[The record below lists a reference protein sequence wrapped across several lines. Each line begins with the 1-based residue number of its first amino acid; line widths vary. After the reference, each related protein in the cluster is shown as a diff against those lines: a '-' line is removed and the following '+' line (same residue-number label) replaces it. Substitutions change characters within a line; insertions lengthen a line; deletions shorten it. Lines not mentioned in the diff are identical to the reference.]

1 MPDLSAIADIQP
13 ADVHSVIS
21 RTLSSGVDAEPMSE
35 FLAGLD
41 WGEVTEA
48 DSPLAALLLNLL
60 NWTTMYEENEL
71 SRTQY
76 ARKLRMVLPKGKAV
90 AITST

>member
-1 MPDLSAIADIQP
+1 MPDLSAIGDIQP

-21 RTLSSGVDAEPMSE
+21 RTLSSDLDAGLMSE

-48 DSPLAALLLNLL
+48 DSPLATLLLNLY
-60 NWTTMYEENEL
+60 NWTTMFEEDEL
-71 SRTQY
+71 SRAQY
-76 ARKLRMVLPKGKAV
+76 ARKLRAVLPKGKPV
-90 AITST
+90 ATTSR